1 MTYHQESYMFENVR
15 KDHLKVLFIFL
26 IASSIFATSQS
37 IVTTALVPIMEDFN
51 VSSIIAQWSYSIFL
65 LTLGV
70 VIPLNAFI
78 SRRFKA
84 KTIYISAVSCFII
97 GSLLCY
103 ISWNI
108 ITLIMGR
115 ILQAVAYGII
125 MPYTQIILLKI
136 APEDQWQMFMGI
148 YGISIAFTPVLGM
161 ILGGYIIDIY
171 GWKNIFSIFVA
182 LSLLTL
188 VLGLLFVKIDFGCE
202 DYPLDIA
209 SAILSFTGCFGV
221 IFGFTNISQYS
232 IMSVYVLL
240 PIVIGAICLIL
251 FFKRQNKIEKPLI
264 NMSIL
269 KNRYFAIGILVLVIG
284 YFMYNGCTALIPIF
298 VQGIAG
304 HDAIT
309 TSLIVFPGG
318 LALIIFNF
326 VGPLLATRFGIKTPI
341 ILGCAGL
348 MTGHIFMIFFTR
360 DSTVIFLA
368 VSQFIRY
375 VGFGLLFIPIS
386 TWAISMVSDKSEDA
400 STVYNT
406 SREIAGS
413 IGSSVLVV
421 ITSALA
427 GGEVG
432 QNLVS
437 EVAFSQTS
445 LILVALTTAIFIISI
460 LFIKEKDEIL

>member
-1 MTYHQESYMFENVR
+1 MFENIKR
-15 KDHLKVLFIFL
+15 DYLKVLFIFL
-26 IASSIFATSQS
+26 VASSIFATSQS
-37 IVTTALVPIMEDFN
+37 IVTTALVPIMEDFH
-51 VSSIIAQWSYSIFL
+51 VTSIMAQWAYSIFL

-78 SRRFKA
+78 SRRFNA
-84 KTIYISAVSCFII
+84 RTVYLFGVVTFIM

-103 ISWNI
+103 FSWSI
-108 ITLIMGR
+108 VSLIMGR

-125 MPYTQIILLKI
+125 MPYTQILLLRI
-136 APEDQWQMFMGI
+136 TPEDQWQMFMGI
-148 YGISIAFTPVLGM
+148 YGISIAFTSVLGM
-161 ILGGYIIDIY
+161 MLGGYIIDFY
-171 GWKNIFSIFVA
+171 GWKHIFSIFVV
-182 LSLLTL
+182 LSVITL
-188 VLGLLFVKIDFGCE
+188 ILGLLFVKIDFGCE
-202 DYPLDIA
+202 EYPLDIA
-209 SAILSFTGCFGV
+209 SAVLSFVGCFGV

-232 IMSVYVLL
+232 LMSVFVVL
-240 PIVIGAICLIL
+240 PIIVGAICLIL
-251 FFKRQNKIEKPLI
+251 FFKRQNKLEKPLI

-309 TSLIVFPGG
+309 TSFIVFPGG
-318 LALIIFNF
+318 VALIIFNF
-326 VGPLLATRFGIKTPI
+326 AGPLLATRFGIKTPI
-341 ILGCAGL
+341 VLGCAGL
-348 MTGHIFMIFFTR
+348 MIGHVSMIFFTQ
-360 DSTVIFLA
+360 DSQVIFLA
-368 VSQFIRY
+368 ASQFIRY
-375 VGFGLLFIPIS
+375 VGFGLLFIPIL
-386 TWAISMVSDKSEDA
+386 TWTISMVSNKSEDA

-432 QNLVS
+432 QNHIS

-445 LILVALTTAIFIISI
+445 WILVVLTAAIFIISI
-460 LFIKEKDEIL
+460 IFIKEKRDIN

>member
-1 MTYHQESYMFENVR
+1 MFENIR
-15 KDHLKVLFIFL
+15 RDYLKVLFIFL

-51 VSSIIAQWSYSIFL
+51 VSSIIAQWTYSIFL

-84 KTIYISAVSCFII
+84 KTVYISAVSCFII

-103 ISWNI
+103 LSWNI

-115 ILQAVAYGII
+115 ILQAIAYGII
-125 MPYTQIILLKI
+125 MPYTQILLLKI
-136 APEDQWQMFMGI
+136 VPENQWQMFMGI

-171 GWKNIFSIFVA
+171 GWKNIFSIFIV
-182 LSLLTL
+182 LSLFTL
-188 VLGLLFVKIDFGCE
+188 VLGLLFVKVDFGCE

-209 SAILSFTGCFGV
+209 SAILSFVGCFGV
-221 IFGFTNISQYS
+221 IFGFTNISQFSLIS
-232 IMSVYVLL
+232 INVIMPV
-240 PIVIGAICLIL
+240 IVGVICLVL
-251 FFKRQNKIEKPLI
+251 FFKRQNRIEKPLI
-264 NMSIL
+264 NLNIL
-269 KNRYFAIGILVLVIG
+269 KNRYFTIGILVLAIG

-298 VQGIAG
+298 VQGIASY
-304 HDAIT
+304 DAIT

-318 LALIIFNF
+318 VALIIFNF

-341 ILGCAGL
+341 FLGCTGL
-348 MTGHIFMIFFTR
+348 MIGHILMIFFTR
-360 DSTVIFLA
+360 DSSVVFLA

-406 SREIAGS
+406 SREIVGS
-413 IGSSVLVV
+413 IGSSILVV
-421 ITSALA
+421 VTSALA
-427 GGEVG
+427 GGEIG
-432 QNLVS
+432 PNSVS
-437 EVAFSQTS
+437 EVAFTQTS
-445 LILVALTTAIFIISI
+445 IILVMLTAAIFIISM
-460 LFIKEKDEIL
+460 LFIKEKDEIY

>member
-1 MTYHQESYMFENVR
+1 MFENIR
-15 KDHLKVLFIFL
+15 KDYLRVLFVFL

-37 IVTTALVPIMEDFN
+37 IVTTALVPIMDDFHIT
-51 VSSIIAQWSYSIFL
+51 SIIAQWSYSIFL

-84 KTIYISAVSCFII
+84 KTVYLFSVCCFII
-97 GSLLCY
+97 GSMLCY
-103 ISWNI
+103 FSWDI
-108 ITLIMGR
+108 TTLIAGR
-115 ILQAVAYGII
+115 ILQAIAYGII

-136 APEDQWQMFMGI
+136 APEEEWQMFMGI

-161 ILGGYIIDIY
+161 ILGGYIIDFY
-171 GWKNIFSIFVA
+171 GWKNIFSIFVILA
-182 LSLLTL
+182 MITL
-188 VLGLLFVKIDFGCE
+188 ILGLLFVKVDFGCE
-202 DYPLDIA
+202 DYPLDII
-209 SAILSFTGCFGV
+209 SAVLSFIGCFGV

-232 IMSVYVLL
+232 IASIYVLL
-240 PIVIGAICLIL
+240 PIVFGAISLAL
-251 FFKRQNKIEKPLI
+251 FFTRQNKLEKPLI
-264 NMSIL
+264 NMGIL

-304 HDAIT
+304 HDAVT

-318 LALIIFNF
+318 VALIIFNF
-326 VGPLLATRFGIKTPI
+326 IGPLLATRYGIKVPI
-341 ILGCAGL
+341 VLGCVGL
-348 MTGHIFMIFFTR
+348 MIGHIFMVFFTR
-360 DSTVIFLA
+360 DSSVIFLA
-368 VSQFIRY
+368 ASQFIRY

-413 IGSSVLVV
+413 IGSSILVV

-432 QNLVS
+432 QNSIS
-437 EVAFSQTS
+437 EIAFSQTS
-445 LILVALTTAIFIISI
+445 IILIVLTVSIFVISI
-460 LFIKEKDEIL
+460 LCIKEKNELI

>member
-1 MTYHQESYMFENVR
+1 MFENIR
-15 KDHLKVLFIFL
+15 RDYLRVLFIFL

-51 VSSIIAQWSYSIFL
+51 ITSIMAQWSYSIFL

-84 KTIYISAVSCFII
+84 KTIYLFSVCCFII
-97 GSLLCY
+97 GSMLCY

-108 ITLIMGR
+108 TTLIAGR
-115 ILQAVAYGII
+115 ILQAIAYGII
-125 MPYTQIILLKI
+125 MPYTQILLLKI
-136 APEDQWQMFMGI
+136 APEEQWQMFMGI

-171 GWKNIFSIFVA
+171 GWKNIFSIFA
-182 LSLLTL
+182 ILSAITL
-188 VLGLLFVKIDFGCE
+188 ILGLLFVKIDFGCE
-202 DYPLDIA
+202 DYPLDIT
-209 SAILSFTGCFGV
+209 SAILSFVGCFGV

-232 IMSVYVLL
+232 LFSAYVLI
-240 PIVIGAICLIL
+240 PIVVGAISLII
-251 FFKRQNKIEKPLI
+251 FFRRQNRLEKPLI

-298 VQGIAG
+298 VQGIAS

-318 LALIIFNF
+318 VALIIFNF
-326 VGPLLATRFGIKTPI
+326 VGPLLATRFNIKVPI
-341 ILGCAGL
+341 ILGCIGL
-348 MTGHIFMIFFTR
+348 MIGHIFMVFFTR
-360 DSTVIFLA
+360 GSSVIFLA

-432 QNLVS
+432 NNLVS
-437 EVAFSQTS
+437 EIAFSQTS
-445 LILVALTTAIFIISI
+445 LILIVLTAVMFIISI
-460 LFIKEKDEIL
+460 LFIKEKNEII

>member
-1 MTYHQESYMFENVR
+1 MFENIR
-15 KDHLKVLFIFL
+15 RDYLNVLFIFL

-37 IVTTALVPIMEDFN
+37 IVTTALVPIMEDFH
-51 VSSIIAQWSYSIFL
+51 VTSIMAQWAYSIFL

-70 VIPLNAFI
+70 VVPLNAFI

-84 KTIYISAVSCFII
+84 RTVYMFSVITFII
-97 GSLLCY
+97 GSLLCCF
-103 ISWNI
+103 SWNI
-108 ITLIMGR
+108 ISLIMGR
-115 ILQAVAYGII
+115 ILQAIAYGII
-125 MPYTQIILLKI
+125 MPYTQILLLKI
-136 APEDQWQMFMGI
+136 TPEDQWQMFMGI

-161 ILGGYIIDIY
+161 ILGGYIIDLY
-171 GWKNIFSIFVA
+171 GWKNIFSAFII
-182 LSLLTL
+182 LSIMTL
-188 VLGLLFVKIDFGCE
+188 ILGLLFVKIDFGCE
-202 DYPLDIA
+202 DYPLDIS
-209 SAILSFTGCFGV
+209 SAILSFIGCFGV
-221 IFGFTNISQYS
+221 IFGFTNISQYYVMS
-232 IMSVYVLL
+232 IYVLL
-240 PIVIGAICLIL
+240 PIIAGSICLIL
-251 FFKRQNKIEKPLI
+251 FFKRQNKLEKPLI
-264 NMSIL
+264 NMNIL

-318 LALIIFNF
+318 VALIIFNF

-348 MTGHIFMIFFTR
+348 MIGHIFMIFFTR
-360 DSTVIFLA
+360 DSSVIFLA
-368 VSQFIRY
+368 ASQFIRY

-386 TWAISMVSDKSEDA
+386 TWAISMVSNNSEDA

-445 LILVALTTAIFIISI
+445 LILVVLTAAIFIISI
-460 LFIKEKDEIL
+460 IFIKEKDSIN

>member
-1 MTYHQESYMFENVR
+1 MFENIE
-15 KDHLKVLFIFL
+15 KSQLKVIFIFL
-26 IASSIFATSQS
+26 VASSVFATSQS
-37 IVTTALVPIMEDFN
+37 IVTTALVHIMNDFN
-51 VSSIIAQWSYSIFL
+51 VSSAMAQWSYSIFL

-78 SRRFKA
+78 SRRFRA
-84 KTIYISAVSCFII
+84 KTVFLFSALSFIA

-103 ISWNI
+103 FSFDIV
-108 ITLIMGR
+108 TLILGR
-115 ILQAVAYGII
+115 ILQAMAYGII

-136 APEDQWQMFMGI
+136 APEEEWQMYMSI

-161 ILGGYIIDIY
+161 ILGGYIIDFY
-171 GWKNIFSIFVA
+171 GWKNIFSIFI
-182 LSLLTL
+182 
-188 VLGLLFVKIDFGCE
+188 VLAVIILIMGLMLIKIDFDTQ
-202 DYPLDIA
+202 DYPFD
-209 SAILSFTGCFGV
+209 ILSAVLSFIGCFGV
-221 IFGFTNISQYS
+221 IFGFSNVAQYPL
-232 IMSVYVLL
+232 MSAFVIV
-240 PIVIGAICLIL
+240 PIVVGAVSLVV
-251 FFKRQNKIEKPLI
+251 FFKRQRGLEKPLI
-264 NMSIL
+264 NMDIL
-269 KNRYFAIGILVLVIG
+269 KNRYFAIGILILVIA

-326 VGPLLATRFGIKTPI
+326 IGPYLATRFGVRIPV
-341 ILGCAGL
+341 ILGGIAL
-348 MTGHIFMIFFTR
+348 MTGHISMMFFTA
-360 DSTVIFLA
+360 DTSVIFLA

-386 TWAISMVSDKSEDA
+386 TWAISMVPENSEDG

-421 ITSALA
+421 ITSFLA
-427 GGEVG
+427 GGEVA
-432 QNLVS
+432 QNTQSVA
-437 EVAFSQTS
+437 AFSQTS
-445 LILVALTTAIFIISI
+445 LIMVILTAVILIIS
-460 LFIKEKDEIL
+460 FIFVHEKEAES